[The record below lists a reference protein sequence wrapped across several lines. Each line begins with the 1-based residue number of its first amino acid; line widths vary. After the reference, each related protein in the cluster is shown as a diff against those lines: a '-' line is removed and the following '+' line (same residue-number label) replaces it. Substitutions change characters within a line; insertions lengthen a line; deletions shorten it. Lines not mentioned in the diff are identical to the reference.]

1 MKLNAIVFGAAL
13 ILGSVTSVVAM
24 PIQAPGSG
32 LEPTQAQVRCGPHG
46 CFRVG
51 RPVGRVYGNGYGPRY
66 RGGYDNRRYRGPVYG
81 GRGPVYGGGPIYGGG
96 GYARRDR
103 GVDPSD
109 FNRGTAPNMVPPS
122 TNANGGNQR

>member
-1 MKLNAIVFGAAL
+1 MNLKAIVFGAAV
-13 ILGSVTSVVAM
+13 IFGSITTAVAM
-24 PIQAPGSG
+24 PMHVSAGGI
-32 LEPTQAQVRCGPHG
+32 EPTQAQVRCDARG

-66 RGGYDNRRYRGPVYG
+66 RGGYDNRRYGRPPAYGGPVYG
-81 GRGPVYGGGPIYGGG
+81 GRGPVYGGG
-96 GYARRDR
+96 GYPRRDR